1 MISARM
7 PPPSGVGMKRRSTF
21 DKIEHLCYN
30 MIMHNTG
37 CLVIKIVP
45 PNRAKRQW
53 LERTESSFAQAVQIG
68 LDAARAERTSSRAR
82 LHSLAYRQA
91 RDLGLPADY
100 ARMAVNA
107 AVSLARSYYG
117 QRRSRHFKRVSFP
130 KVNGSQGI
138 GLGVNAYKLVKG
150 DSRWVLRVSTG
161 VRGRY
166 VWLPLCV
173 PAKYTDRMTCVRG
186 DARLFRR
193 GGDWYAALAIRISPT
208 PTGCSGKHTFLGVDL
223 GIVRHAVVA
232 TPDRVVIF
240 DGKADRWRRE
250 HFADL
255 RRRYQR
261 HRRTDRVRA
270 SQGKEARWMRDI
282 NHKISRQIVELALE
296 YPNPV
301 IVLER
306 LDGIRYR
313 TRGSKRFNRMMSSWA
328 FRQLVDMIRYK
339 AAKAGVLVA
348 FCDPRGTSKTCPQ
361 CGHASRANRRKQEL
375 FRCVR
380 CGYQANADVVAAR
393 NIAAA
398 GPGALRHGRP
408 DTARPSSEGQTGDVG
423 LRPDGVK
430 ECASVHSDPNLASP
444 VSGTP
449 RL

>member
-1 MISARM
+1 MYNTECI
-7 PPPSGVGMKRRSTF
+7 VV
-21 DKIEHLCYN
+21 KI
-30 MIMHNTG
+30 I
-37 CLVIKIVP
+37 P
-45 PNRAKRQW
+45 PNRAKREW
-53 LERTESSFAQAVQIG
+53 LKHTEDDFAQAVQIG
-68 LDAARAERTSSRAR
+68 LDAAHAEHTSSRAR
-82 LHSLAYRQA
+82 LHKLVYPKA

-117 QRRSRHFKRVSFP
+117 QRRSRHFKHVSFP
-130 KVNGSQGI
+130 KINGSQGI
-138 GLGVNAYKLVKG
+138 GLGVNAYKLVRG

-161 VRGRY
+161 VRGHY
-166 VWLPLCV
+166 IWLPLCV

-193 GGDWYAALAIRISPT
+193 SDDWYAALPIRVSPM

-255 RRRYQR
+255 RHRYQR
-261 HRRTDRVRA
+261 HRRTDRVKA
-270 SQGKEARWMRDI
+270 SRGKEARWMRDI

-423 LRPDGVK
+423 LRPDGVE